1 MRRKEGG
8 KADFWESLELEQAG
22 LAGVRGLVTIAE
34 RGSKKVLKLPPKQF
48 QSSHQK
54 EQKPK
59 ANGNTWEGAEGGKIQ
74 PGWKKSGFHKICC
87 WKRIPWDDRKR
98 LWLLWEER
106 VWTGLISLPRI
117 AKSINNKCIH
127 RCICVPYVNT

>member
-59 ANGNTWEGAEGGKIQ
+59 ANGNTWEGAEGGQDSAWMEKV
-74 PGWKKSGFHKICC
+74 
-87 WKRIPWDDRKR
+87 RI
-98 LWLLWEER
+98 LQNLLLEEN
-106 VWTGLISLPRI
+106 SLG
-117 AKSINNKCIH
+117 
-127 RCICVPYVNT
+127 